1 MSIPLL
7 TAIGDPAVEGAL
19 VAAFDRPSLGVTVV
33 RRCVDVAD
41 LLAAAA
47 TGTARAAVVS
57 SNLRRLDRDVLARL
71 SAAGVAVVALAPAGD
86 EGAERWLRQIG
97 ARHVIAA
104 SASPSE
110 VAQLLA
116 VAAGE
121 RAGEGGG
128 LDYADPLGV
137 LPDDDARTDDA
148 RTDDGAAPGGDD
160 PLAGMPDDAGRV
172 VAVWGAAGAPGRTT
186 VALTLA
192 DELARLDVP
201 TMLIDADA
209 YGGAIAQVLGMLEES
224 PGIAAACRMANT
236 GSLDAAALARLA
248 RTLTPRLR
256 VLTGITRADR
266 WPELRPSGVEHVL
279 AVARRM
285 AACTIVDC
293 GFSLEQDEEL
303 VYDTMAPRRNGATL
317 TTLARADLVLAV
329 VAADP
334 IGVQRFIRALPDL
347 REATDAPIA
356 VVVNKVRGI
365 VVPGD
370 PQAEIA
376 GALQRY
382 AGVSPV
388 AFVPY
393 DRSGC
398 DRAVA
403 GGQPLAAAAAS
414 SPARAALQRLARTFL
429 ADEQARGGKSRRRP
443 AGDRRHRSRARSA
456 R

>member
-57 SNLRRLDRDVLARL
+57 SDLRRLDRDVLARL

-97 ARHVIAA
+97 AHHVVAA

-110 VAQLLA
+110 VAQLLV

-137 LPDDDARTDDA
+137 LPDDDARTDD
-148 RTDDGAAPGGDD
+148 GAAPGDD
-160 PLAGMPDDAGRV
+160 PLAGMPADEGRV

-285 AACTIVDC
+285 AACTVVDC

-317 TTLARADLVLAV
+317 TSLARADLVLAV

-376 GALQRY
+376 AALQRY

-414 SPARAALQRLARTFL
+414 SPARVALQRLARTFL

-443 AGDRRHRSRARSA
+443 APDRSRRSRARSA